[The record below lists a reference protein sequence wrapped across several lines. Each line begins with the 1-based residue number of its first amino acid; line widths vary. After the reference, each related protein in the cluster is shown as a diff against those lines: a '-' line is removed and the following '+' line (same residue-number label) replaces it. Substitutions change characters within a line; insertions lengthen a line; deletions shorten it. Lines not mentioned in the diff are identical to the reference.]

1 MILTGVYRAG
11 FPSPNVTALT
21 VAAVPRHEELPPL
34 AEVGGG
40 GGGLGGGL
48 HGQVVQVQSQ
58 LAAGHTALTTNC
70 LRQQPQLS
78 WGQGVYQLIVLFQLS
93 EQNVADSHFVLHS
106 YQRWVKYLAAL
117 GLALAGRGD
126 TGCLRWMWR

>member
-34 AEVGGG
+34 AEVGEG

-48 HGQVVQVQSQ
+48 HGQVVQVQGQ

-126 TGCLRWMWR
+126 TGCLR

>member
-21 VAAVPRHEELPPL
+21 VAAVPRHKELPPL

-48 HGQVVQVQSQ
+48 HGQVVQVQGQ
-58 LAAGHTALTTNC
+58 LAVGHTALTTNC

-78 WGQGVYQLIVLFQLS
+78 WGQGVYLLIACTFPT
-93 EQNVADSHFVLHS
+93 F
-106 YQRWVKYLAAL
+106 RTK
-117 GLALAGRGD
+117 
-126 TGCLRWMWR
+126 CC